1 VAILFFDQL
10 ENSILLRNQV
20 EEEERRKKKEER
32 RRKNISDK
40 TTIYIQKKINQ

>member
-10 ENSILLRNQV
+10 ENSILF
-20 EEEERRKKKEER
+20 EEPGRGRRKKEER

-40 TTIYIQKKINQ
+40 TTTYIQKKINQ

>member
-10 ENSILLRNQV
+10 ENSILF
-20 EEEERRKKKEER
+20 EEPGRGRRKKEE

>member
-20 EEEERRKKKEER
+20 EEEERRKKEER